1 MLPIIKSFNGDLEKI
16 LPTFLLGFSSTENL
30 YKDLCGNCS
39 LLLHFEV
46 ANDVLAQLIRSS
58 ILEDVLTY
66 DIDEVE
72 HFSEKDLSLISYLGG
87 YCFGSCYRRICCS
100 TKNTGLYCQQSL
112 SFLMARKYVGEN
124 VTFPEHKHVNIM
136 DRGGL

>member
-46 ANDVLAQLIRSS
+46 ANDVLAQLIRST

-66 DIDEVE
+66 IDEVE

-87 YCFGSCYRRICCS
+87 YCFGSC
-100 TKNTGLYCQQSL
+100 
-112 SFLMARKYVGEN
+112 
-124 VTFPEHKHVNIM
+124 
-136 DRGGL
+136 